1 VRCDSSPIET
11 LTSRDRFALNLGV
24 AKGLERN
31 HNPVRHLAVETI
43 LIEERTPQ
51 GQRRGVAI
59 R

>member
-1 VRCDSSPIET
+1 VRCDSSLIET
-11 LTSRDRFALNLGV
+11 FTDRDRFALNLGV
-24 AKGLERN
+24 AERLERN
-31 HNPVRHLAVETI
+31 HNPVRRLAVETI